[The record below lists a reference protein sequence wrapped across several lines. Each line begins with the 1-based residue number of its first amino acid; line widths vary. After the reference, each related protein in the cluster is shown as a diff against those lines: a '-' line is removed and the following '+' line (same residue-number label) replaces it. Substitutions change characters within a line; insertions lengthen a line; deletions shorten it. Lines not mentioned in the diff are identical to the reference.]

1 MPTLLI
7 DGDMR
12 SPDLHHIFQVQGDP
26 GLAEVLGDRCELESA
41 INRDWSEHVHILPAG
56 KMNKSPH
63 KLVGSSRF
71 KQLLND
77 ARANYR
83 YVIVDTPPILAASES
98 LVMARD
104 ADATLVC
111 AMRDISRE
119 SHVRMSYQ
127 RLLSVGV
134 TPVGTV
140 LNGVPLRQYARRYG
154 SYTYANSPSES

>member
-1 MPTLLI
+1 MLK
-7 DGDMR
+7 
-12 SPDLHHIFQVQGDP
+12 
-26 GLAEVLGDRCELESA
+26 EVATYVVIGTVGFACLG
-41 INRDWSEHVHILPAG
+41 
-56 KMNKSPH
+56 
-63 KLVGSSRF
+63 
-71 KQLLND
+71 
-77 ARANYR
+77 
-83 YVIVDTPPILAASES
+83 ILA